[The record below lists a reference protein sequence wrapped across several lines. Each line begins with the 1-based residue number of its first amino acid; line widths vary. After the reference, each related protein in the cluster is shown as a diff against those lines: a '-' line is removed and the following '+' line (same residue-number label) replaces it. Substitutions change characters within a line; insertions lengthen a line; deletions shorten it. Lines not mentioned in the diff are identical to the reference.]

1 MEAYEK
7 TCVVVFF
14 TMLTIYGFS
23 QKAKYYTIQPG
34 ENILDIV
41 PKSESYYYPDF
52 ENGIVFFKNGKRS
65 SAKLNYN
72 FIHEEI
78 LFITPVN
85 DTLTIV
91 NSEEVKYVSIGKDEF
106 YYATNRF
113 VKLDTTIGD
122 VKLGVAGFFA
132 TVSKK
137 RIGAYGTTT
146 DGGSD
151 SYGSYIIPD
160 NAKLNLTPNVVTTV
174 VYSKALFISNKFNQ
188 FIPVNRKNIFSYYPE
203 KEEKLKQYLKDHKVN
218 FSEYEDVIALVKHMS
233 ASS

>member
-1 MEAYEK
+1 MKK
-7 TCVVVFF
+7 TIFLFLF
-14 TMLTIYGFS
+14 TAMSCCGFS
-23 QKAKYYTIQPG
+23 QEKKYYTIQPG

-41 PKSESYYYPDF
+41 PKSESYYYPNF

-78 LFITPVN
+78 LFITPAN

-91 NSEEVKYVSIGKDEF
+91 NPEEVKYVSIGKDEF

-113 VKLDTTIGD
+113 VRLDTTIGD

-146 DGGSD
+146 DGGSE

-174 VYSKALFISNKFNQ
+174 AYRKALFIGNKFNQ

-203 KEEKLKQYLKDHKVN
+203 KEEKLKLYLKDHKVN
-218 FSEYEDVIALVKHMS
+218 FSEYEDVVALVKHMS
-233 ASS
+233 AAN